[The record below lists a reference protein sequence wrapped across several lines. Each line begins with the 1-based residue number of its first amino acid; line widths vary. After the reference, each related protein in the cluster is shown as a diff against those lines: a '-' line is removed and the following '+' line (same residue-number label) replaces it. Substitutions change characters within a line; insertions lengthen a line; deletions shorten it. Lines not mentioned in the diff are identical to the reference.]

1 MASILAVDDEPEN
14 LELLE
19 AVLRPAGHTI
29 RKATGGREALQA
41 VEQEAP
47 ELILLDLMMP
57 GVSGFEVCEMLR
69 ANERTARIPII
80 IVTALDQLPVK
91 ERVLSLGADDF
102 LTKPIQGVEV
112 VARVE
117 AMLRV
122 RHLRQD
128 LDRALAY
135 LHELEIARHENRR
148 RRLEAAGDA
157 FVGLA
162 REPGDPK
169 ASMVL
174 LVDDEEMTR
183 QFYGDLLVQ
192 HGFHVVAV
200 ASGSEALEAAPRHP
214 LEAVLLD
221 IMMPELSGLETLGQ
235 LHERFPDLPVI
246 ILTAHP
252 SSQNAIT
259 ALKLGAFDF
268 IVKGLQPELL
278 VVAVRRAIH
287 RSAELREKRELIG
300 ALEAR
305 IRELEA
311 RLAAIPGTPEARSPI
326 P

>member
-1 MASILAVDDEPEN
+1 MASILIVDDEPEN
-14 LELLE
+14 LELFE
-19 AVLRPAGHTI
+19 AILTPAGHTV

-41 VEQEAP
+41 VEQEVP
-47 ELILLDLMMP
+47 DLILLDLMMP
-57 GVSGFEVCEMLR
+57 GVSGFDVCEMLH

-91 ERVLSLGADDF
+91 ERILSLGADEF
-102 LTKPIQGVEV
+102 LTKPIQGLEV

-135 LHELEIARHENRR
+135 LHEVEIARHENRR

-157 FVGLA
+157 FMGLA
-162 REPGDPK
+162 WGPGDPK
-169 ASMVL
+169 ASTVL
-174 LVDDEEMTR
+174 LVDDEELTR

-192 HGFHVVAV
+192 HGFRVVAV
-200 ASGSEALEAAPRHP
+200 ASGSEALEAASRHP
-214 LEAVLLD
+214 VEAVLLD

-235 LHERFPDLPVI
+235 LHERLPDLPVI

-287 RSAELREKRELIG
+287 HSAELREKRELIG

-311 RLAAIPGTPEARSPI
+311 RLAALSGTSETR
-326 P
+326 

>member
-1 MASILAVDDEPEN
+1 MASVLIVDDEPEN

-19 AVLRPAGHTI
+19 AVLTPAGHTI
-29 RKATGGREALQA
+29 RKAGGGREALQA
-41 VEQEAP
+41 VEQEVP

-57 GVSGFEVCEMLR
+57 GVSGFDVCEMLR
-69 ANERTARIPII
+69 AAERTARIPII

-91 ERVLSLGADDF
+91 ERILGLGADDY
-102 LTKPIQGVEV
+102 LTKPIQGAEV
-112 VARVE
+112 VARVA
-117 AMLRV
+117 AMLKV

-135 LHELEIARHENRR
+135 LHELEIARHGHRR
-148 RRLEAAGDA
+148 RTLEELEGASR
-157 FVGLA
+157 GLV

-174 LVDDEEMTR
+174 LVDDEEITR
-183 QFYGDLLVQ
+183 QFYGDLLVE
-192 HGFHVVAV
+192 HGFRVVAV
-200 ASGSEALEAAPRHP
+200 SSGAEALEAASRHP
-214 LEAVLLD
+214 VEAVLLD
-221 IMMPELSGLETLGQ
+221 IMMPGTSGLETL
-235 LHERFPDLPVI
+235 ERLQQRLPDLPVI

-252 SSQNAIT
+252 SSQYAIT

-287 RSAELREKRELIG
+287 RFAGVREQRQLIA

-305 IRELEA
+305 VRELEA
-311 RLAAIPGTPEARSPI
+311 RLAAISGASGTR
-326 P
+326 